1 MPNNTISTIDRVL
14 DVLDLFSEECPSIT
28 VATVAEKLGRPRS
41 TAYRHIEVLKEAGL
55 IEERGGG
62 GVYRPGL
69 KLLVLARLVRRN
81 RTAMEVILA
90 IMRQLAKETE
100 ESVVLTVPFGLHGVY
115 LEEIESPH
123 ALHLTH
129 GRGSLAPLHAG
140 ASGKALL
147 AFLGEETIEA
157 VIKQGLHAYSPQTIT
172 DPDKLRE
179 HLAEIRSRGY
189 AISTQEWHPH
199 IRGIAAP
206 VFGADGRVVASIG
219 ASGPSHRLSMPKL
232 QAMAPLVL
240 DAAKRVQNSGWF

>member
-1 MPNNTISTIDRVL
+1 MPTNTISTIERVL
-14 DVLDLFSEECPSIT
+14 DVLDLFSEECPAIS

-41 TAYRHIEVLKEAGL
+41 TAYRHMEVLKDAGL

-69 KLLVLARLVRRN
+69 KLLILARLVRRN
-81 RTAMEVILA
+81 MTAMEAILG

-147 AFLGEETIEA
+147 AFMGEDSIEKL
-157 VIKQGLHAYSPQTIT
+157 ISQGLQTYSAQTIT
-172 DPDKLRE
+172 QPDKLRE
-179 HLAEIRSRGY
+179 HLAEIRAQGY
-189 AISTQEWHPH
+189 AISTQEWHPR

-206 VFGADGRVVASIG
+206 IFAAGGNVVASIG
-219 ASGPSHRLSMPKL
+219 ASGPSHRLAMVKL
-232 QAMAPLVL
+232 QAMAPLVV
-240 DAAKRVQNSGWF
+240 DAARRVQNSGWF